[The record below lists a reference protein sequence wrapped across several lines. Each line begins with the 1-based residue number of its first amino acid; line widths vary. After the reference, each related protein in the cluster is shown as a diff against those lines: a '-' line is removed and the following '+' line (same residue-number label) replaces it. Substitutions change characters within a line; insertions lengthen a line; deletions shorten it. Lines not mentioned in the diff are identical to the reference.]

1 MGYIALQ
8 TGLRQVLN
16 PPISS
21 SIILFCPFPHYSS
34 YKTVNR
40 LQNKIMKNNRKNSSK
55 SDPQTLERKEQI
67 ERKGEKT
74 ITSSTKQEMI
84 KTREGWLV

>member
-1 MGYIALQ
+1 
-8 TGLRQVLN
+8 
-16 PPISS
+16 
-21 SIILFCPFPHYSS
+21 
-34 YKTVNR
+34 
-40 LQNKIMKNNRKNSSK
+40 MKNNRKNSSK